1 MRFIV
6 LFTILVISGCT
17 TGNKPWEEYTNELIG
32 GKAPFLDP
40 TRFGDAGELIR
51 ADYVI
56 SGDGFT
62 HISKNNEGQ
71 ILQHWFYSEVLSTA
85 PSEEWVGKCKI
96 FYIVNPDTNVI
107 ISWDYDEGSN
117 KESCRVYH

>member
-1 MRFIV
+1 MRFII

-17 TGNKPWEEYTNELIG
+17 TGNKPWEDYRNELIG
-32 GKAPFLDP
+32 SKAPVLDP

-62 HISKNNEGQ
+62 HISKDNEGH
-71 ILQHWFYSEVLSTA
+71 IIQHWFYSEVLPTA
-85 PSEEWVGKCKI
+85 PSDAWVGKCKI
-96 FYIVNPDTNVI
+96 FYVVDPDTNVI
-107 ISWDYDEGSN
+107 ISWGYDEGSN
-117 KESCRVYH
+117 RESCRVYH